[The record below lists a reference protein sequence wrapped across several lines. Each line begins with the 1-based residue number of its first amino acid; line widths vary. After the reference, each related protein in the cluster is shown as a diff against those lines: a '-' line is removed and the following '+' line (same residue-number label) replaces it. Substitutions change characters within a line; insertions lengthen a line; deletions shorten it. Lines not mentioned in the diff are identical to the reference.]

1 MTEINKTAD
10 GSTGTTVT
18 DKNGK
23 ITQVNA
29 TVSSAAVE
37 EAAKSGENVKLP
49 VEAPACAL
57 PPEDDYYRY
66 NP

>member
-1 MTEINKTAD
+1 MTEVTKNPDGSTSTIETKKDGTVTEINKTAD

-18 DKNGK
+18 DKNGN

-37 EAAKSGENVKLP
+37 EAAKSGET
-49 VEAPACAL
+49 
-57 PPEDDYYRY
+57 
-66 NP
+66 